1 MKPSTTSIP
10 DDNSNLTP
18 TLNLN
23 PNPSPD
29 RARTRNRNR
38 TRPSESQLS
47 TLNSQLST
55 RNRHYRTYFRA
66 IVDQINSHFA
76 HDSWRWRIMSYRS
89 RPAAFAR
96 EVLGSEWTAKQEE
109 IARMVRRCRRVAVKS
124 ANGVGKTYLAAD
136 LALWFLYTHE
146 NSIVLT
152 IAPTNRQVRFA
163 LWKEIHARLRTARL
177 PSRQPANLTLNPNL
191 NPNPNLDRVRGRT
204 RTRIRT
210 RPSNPQPSGSLDAA
224 PLRASRALNPQL
236 PGRAYATRLQLQPD
250 WYAVGLSSDTV
261 DNLQGFHAEH
271 LLIIIEE
278 ASGIPEP
285 FWAALET
292 MAVADNNKIVA
303 IGNPLRASGR
313 FYRIF
318 TRALGWK
325 PLTLSALDH
334 PNIRGRAKPI
344 PGCVTPA
351 YIQDRINDW
360 CEPILADS
368 DLADM
373 SDSSDLSDNHQP
385 SEFSCAPLV
394 RAHETINHQPVLTTP
409 HTGDQSA
416 PDVITHEG
424 RKYRPNSLFRAR
436 VQGEFPSADDD
447 SLIPL
452 RWIEAASRRTLPKN
466 SHRRMAADIA
476 RFGDDKTVIGI
487 RHGPVITKL
496 LPFHGLDTTAIAG
509 HINRL
514 AYEVHPEAIAVDSIG
529 IGAGVVDRLYETGTE
544 GVEAINVS
552 LPAYDPERF
561 LNRRAELYWG
571 LRDRFRIGDIDIP
584 DNDLLIEEL
593 SQIRYQITSR
603 GQIRIESKD
612 EIKKRL
618 GRSPD
623 YADTVALLFDG
634 AGAALFTFEYTRP
647 LGPSAAQQL
656 RDEMKVW

>member
-1 MKPSTTSIP
+1 
-10 DDNSNLTP
+10 
-18 TLNLN
+18 
-23 PNPSPD
+23 
-29 RARTRNRNR
+29 
-38 TRPSESQLS
+38 
-47 TLNSQLST
+47 
-55 RNRHYRTYFRA
+55 
-66 IVDQINSHFA
+66 
-76 HDSWRWRIMSYRS
+76 
-89 RPAAFAR
+89 
-96 EVLGSEWTAKQEE
+96 
-109 IARMVRRCRRVAVKS
+109 
-124 ANGVGKTYLAAD
+124 
-136 LALWFLYTHE
+136 
-146 NSIVLT
+146 
-152 IAPTNRQVRFA
+152 
-163 LWKEIHARLRTARL
+163 
-177 PSRQPANLTLNPNL
+177 
-191 NPNPNLDRVRGRT
+191 
-204 RTRIRT
+204 
-210 RPSNPQPSGSLDAA
+210 
-224 PLRASRALNPQL
+224 
-236 PGRAYATRLQLQPD
+236 
-250 WYAVGLSSDTV
+250 
-261 DNLQGFHAEH
+261 
-271 LLIIIEE
+271 
-278 ASGIPEP
+278 
-285 FWAALET
+285 

-325 PLTLSALDH
+325 RLTLSALDH

-360 CEPILADS
+360 CEPIS
-368 DLADM
+368 DEE
-373 SDSSDLSDNHQP
+373 LSYEPIDINQP
-385 SEFSCAPLV
+385 PPSLVGKGALSENSPSPANPGLGAV
-394 RAHETINHQPVLTTP
+394 NSQLSTLNSQLKRTTP
-409 HTGDQSA
+409 HTGDSQSA
-416 PDVITHEG
+416 PDTLTYEG

-496 LPFHGLDTTAIAG
+496 LPFHGLDTTKIAG

-514 AYEVHPEAIAVDSIG
+514 AYEFHPEAIAIDSIG

-552 LPAYDPERF
+552 LPAHDTERF

-634 AGAALFTFEYTRP
+634 AGAALFTYDYTRP

-656 RDEMKVW
+656 RDEMKGW